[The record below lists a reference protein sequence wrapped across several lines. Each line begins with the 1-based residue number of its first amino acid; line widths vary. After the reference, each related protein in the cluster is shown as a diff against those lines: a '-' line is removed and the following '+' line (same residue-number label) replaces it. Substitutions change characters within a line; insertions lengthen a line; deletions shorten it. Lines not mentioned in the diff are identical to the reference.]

1 MICLLSR
8 VHFSEK
14 VIPKLYEVKAE
25 VESDLSNAEFVA
37 LSTDGRTYRSTE
49 SYIAARKSA
58 LTKKN
63 FYKTSDHL
71 LQKGEIPERHA
82 CESKNII

>member
-1 MICLLSR
+1 M
-8 VHFSEK
+8 HFSEK
-14 VIPKLYEVKAE
+14 VVPKLYEVKAE

-58 LTKKN
+58 LTKNN
-63 FYKTSDHL
+63 FYKTSDHF

>member
-1 MICLLSR
+1 M
-8 VHFSEK
+8 HFSEK
-14 VIPKLYEVKAE
+14 VVPKLYEVKAE

-58 LTKKN
+58 LTKNN

-71 LQKGEIPERHA
+71 
-82 CESKNII
+82 

>member
-1 MICLLSR
+1 M
-8 VHFSEK
+8 HFSEK
-14 VIPKLYEVKAE
+14 VVPKLYEVKAE
-25 VESDLSNAEFVA
+25 VESDLTNVEFVA
-37 LSTDGRTYRSTE
+37 ISTDGRTYRSTE

-58 LTKKN
+58 LTKN
-63 FYKTSDHL
+63 NSYKTSDHL